1 MAGFALFGV
10 VVGILGVL
18 YAVYLARWVLRQ
30 DPGNEKM
37 QFISQ
42 AIATG
47 ARAYLI
53 RICNICNILKQ

>member
-1 MAGFALFGV
+1 LGGGGGV
-10 VVGILGVL
+10 GVLGVL

-53 RICNICNILKQ
+53 RIRNYAIF

>member
-30 DPGNEKM
+30 NPGNEKM

-47 ARAYLI
+47 ARAYLSGSTK
-53 RICNICNILKQ
+53 RWRWF